1 MTARV
6 VHSVLLLAGF
16 VKLATWLV
24 NIKLKEVKFGIQCT
38 FCNVFE
44 VDLEKNPKIEHS
56 NEEAELGCS
65 YMVTI
70 ATIFRNVLI
79 DGGTL

>member
-1 MTARV
+1 M
-6 VHSVLLLAGF
+6 L
-16 VKLATWLV
+16 
-24 NIKLKEVKFGIQCT
+24 N
-38 FCNVFE
+38 